1 MKILLTGS
9 SKGIG
14 FNIANTLINEGHD
27 IALHY
32 NKNKSSLNN
41 LIKDSKTNSF
51 TIQSDLSKTNQ
62 IKDLVNNTIDKLS
75 FPDCIIN
82 NAGIAESADISIDFE
97 KWNELFD
104 RTIDV
109 NLKAPSLIFK
119 ELIKYKRANK
129 IKSRLRFINIA
140 SRAAF
145 RGEQEDYISYACS
158 KGGMISLTKTMSRSF
173 GETDNIV
180 AISIAPGFVRTE
192 MAQSFI
198 DKHGEGVVKKGIT
211 LDRLTEPKDIS
222 PIVSLIV
229 SGKMDHSTGSTIDV
243 NGGSYLR

>member
-1 MKILLTGS
+1 M
-9 SKGIG
+9 
-14 FNIANTLINEGHD
+14 
-27 IALHY
+27 
-32 NKNKSSLNN
+32 
-41 LIKDSKTNSF
+41 
-51 TIQSDLSKTNQ
+51 
-62 IKDLVNNTIDKLS
+62 
-75 FPDCIIN
+75 
-82 NAGIAESADISIDFE
+82 
-97 KWNELFD
+97 
-104 RTIDV
+104 

-198 DKHGEGVVKKGIT
+198 DKHGEDVVKQGLLLTGYRAKGYIT
-211 LDRLTEPKDIS
+211 IS
-222 PIVSLIV
+222 ITNSFW
-229 SGKMDHSTGSTIDV
+229 TYGSFYRIYNRCKRWKFFKINILFYLSV
-243 NGGSYLR
+243 NIQLLYL

>member
-32 NKNKSSLNN
+32 NKNKSTLDD
-41 LIKDSKTNSF
+41 LLKDSKTNSF
-51 TIQSDLSKTNQ
+51 AIQSDLSDSSQ
-62 IKDLVNNTIDKLS
+62 VKDLVNSTIDKLS

-97 KWNELFD
+97 KWNDLFD

-198 DKHGEGVVKKGIT
+198 DKHGEDVVKQGIT

-222 PIVSLIV
+222 PLVLLIV
-229 SGKMDHSTGSTIDV
+229 SGKMDHSTGSTIDI
-243 NGGSYLR
+243 NGGSFLR

>member
-198 DKHGEGVVKKGIT
+198 DKHGEDVVKKGIT

>member
-1 MKILLTGS
+1 MKVLLTGS

-14 FNIANTLINEGHD
+14 YKIAKDLLAEGHEL
-27 IALHY
+27 ALHY
-32 NKNKSSLNN
+32 NKNESPLEDLLKDDKTGSFS
-41 LIKDSKTNSF
+41 IKA
-51 TIQSDLSKTNQ
+51 DLSEQ
-62 IKDLVNNTIDKLS
+62 EEIKKMVENTIDKLS

-82 NAGIAESADISIDFE
+82 NAGIAESADISLDINNWS
-97 KWNELFD
+97 KMFD
-104 RTIDV
+104 KTIDV

-119 ELIKYKRANK
+119 EFLKYKREKK
-129 IKSRLRFINIA
+129 INSRLRIINIA

-145 RGEQEDYISYACS
+145 RGEQQDYISYACS
-158 KGGMISLTKTMSRSF
+158 KGGIISLTKTMSRSF

-180 AISIAPGFVRTE
+180 AISVAPGFVRTE

-198 DKHGEGVVKKGIT
+198 DKHGEDVVKQGIT

-222 PIVSLIV
+222 PLISLIV

-243 NGGSYLR
+243 NGGSFLR

>member
-1 MKILLTGS
+1 M
-9 SKGIG
+9 
-14 FNIANTLINEGHD
+14 
-27 IALHY
+27 
-32 NKNKSSLNN
+32 
-41 LIKDSKTNSF
+41 
-51 TIQSDLSKTNQ
+51 
-62 IKDLVNNTIDKLS
+62 
-75 FPDCIIN
+75 
-82 NAGIAESADISIDFE
+82 
-97 KWNELFD
+97 
-104 RTIDV
+104 

-119 ELIKYKRANK
+119 ELIKYKRANN

-198 DKHGEGVVKKGIT
+198 DKHGEDVVKQGIT

-222 PIVSLIV
+222 PLVSLIV
-229 SGKMDHSTGSTIDV
+229 SGQMDHSTGSTIDV
-243 NGGSYLR
+243 NGGSFLR